1 MRGVRQ
7 SWHSNA
13 NILRKRKQGYKAVKA
28 KVGVFFLIKEQMQP
42 ILLRHLARPNV
53 TVASRNEGAHQV
65 RGMRKAK
72 ARNTEAK
79 LGTSSLACPAPF
91 SSQS

>member
-1 MRGVRQ
+1 M
-7 SWHSNA
+7 
-13 NILRKRKQGYKAVKA
+13 AVKA
-28 KVGVFFLIKEQMQP
+28 KVGVFFLNKEQMQ
-42 ILLRHLARPNV
+42 LLHHLARPNV
-53 TVASRNEGAHQV
+53 SVASRNEGVHQV

-72 ARNTEAK
+72 ARNTQAK